1 MNQTADNTQYNQTLA
16 ASEPPA
22 TRRPPHWPLLIIL
35 AAVLI
40 GGGGYGWHWYQNIR
54 DYESTDNATIQGDVI
69 SISSRVSGTVTSIE
83 IADNQRVE
91 AGQVLI
97 KLDEADYEIALAQ
110 AEAALQLAE
119 QQSLAAQSGIGFS
132 SASSAAAQTQAQG
145 GYQLATT
152 GVATAQ
158 AAVEVA
164 RDNLASA
171 QAKLEQAQVQAEQTE
186 RDLARAQQL
195 ADAGVVPTQFLDQ
208 AATAAKVSRAAVAA
222 AEQEVAVQ
230 QDKLTQTQ
238 AGVEAARAQ
247 VEQSRG
253 AVQSA
258 AATTKQT
265 AVQEKQYEAALAQ
278 VEVARAAGAAARQQ
292 LSYTT
297 ITAPESG
304 RIGRRAAQ
312 VGQQVSPGQPLL
324 ALVPDRLWIAANFKE
339 TQLANIRPGQPVRVK
354 VDSFPGLV
362 FAAHVDSLSPASGSM
377 FALLPPENASGNFTK
392 VVQRIPVKI
401 VFEPEALAGYEDL
414 LRPGMSVIVKV
425 KVR

>member
-1 MNQTADNTQYNQTLA
+1 
-16 ASEPPA
+16 
-22 TRRPPHWPLLIIL
+22 
-35 AAVLI
+35 
-40 GGGGYGWHWYQNIR
+40 
-54 DYESTDNATIQGDVI
+54 
-69 SISSRVSGTVTSIE
+69 
-83 IADNQRVE
+83 
-91 AGQVLI
+91 
-97 KLDEADYEIALAQ
+97 
-110 AEAALQLAE
+110 
-119 QQSLAAQSGIGFS
+119 
-132 SASSAAAQTQAQG
+132 
-145 GYQLATT
+145 
-152 GVATAQ
+152 
-158 AAVEVA
+158 
-164 RDNLASA
+164 
-171 QAKLEQAQVQAEQTE
+171 
-186 RDLARAQQL
+186 
-195 ADAGVVPTQFLDQ
+195 
-208 AATAAKVSRAAVAA
+208 
-222 AEQEVAVQ
+222 
-230 QDKLTQTQ
+230 
-238 AGVEAARAQ
+238 VEAARAQ